1 MTEAHH
7 GNTVAAWTAVII
19 ILVAFLVGGVG
30 VLLQNGV
37 VFWAAVV
44 LAAVGGMAGKVLQ
57 MMGYGQLAHPRQ
69 QS

>member
-30 VLLQNGV
+30 VLLQNWF
-37 VFWAAVV
+37 VFWAAVL
-44 LAAVGGMAGKVLQ
+44 LALLGGVAGKVLQ
-57 MMGYGQLAHPRQ
+57 MMGYGQVAHPRQ
-69 QS
+69 HS